1 VISHLGTPD
10 GDSPTGVGVSG
21 NKEFLEETIMKL
33 IKILSATAATAA
45 LTVAGAA
52 SAETMRIGITQN
64 NVGVDSYQ
72 TTYEKAFIAAA
83 EANPNVEVV
92 VLDAGGDVARQ
103 IAQMEDLIQ
112 QEVNA
117 IIIWPTNGEAVIP
130 AVRKAH
136 SAGIPVVVTN
146 SNIAEAGFDFVATFS
161 GPDNI
166 TQGSRSAEI
175 MCDRFKAL
183 GTENEARVV
192 QISGQPGYTTAIE
205 RQKGFDDRLPEV
217 CPNVTLVETQPG
229 DWNREKSQQVM
240 EAFLVKYDDIDGVYA
255 GDDNMGVGALNA
267 ANAAGRTK
275 GITFVGATNFS
286 VGYEAMERGEYWG
299 SIYQSPV
306 DDAEAALQSAI
317 DLISGKELPFLN
329 YFDTPKITQENMKEF
344 TKPVF

>member
-1 VISHLGTPD
+1 MNIRTMLAASTA
-10 GDSPTGVGVSG
+10 
-21 NKEFLEETIMKL
+21 
-33 IKILSATAATAA
+33 IL
-45 LTVAGAA
+45 LAGAA
-52 SAETMRIGITQN
+52 SADTMKIGITQN

-83 EANPNVEVV
+83 DANADIEAV

-112 QEVNA
+112 QEVDA

-130 AVRKAH
+130 AVRKAQK
-136 SAGIPVVVTN
+136 AGIPVVVTN
-146 SNIAEAGFDFVATFS
+146 SNIAEAGFDFIKSFS

-166 TQGSRSAEI
+166 TQGARSAEI
-175 MCDRFKAL
+175 MCDKFKDMGIAD
-183 GTENEARVV
+183 EAQVV
-192 QISGQPGYTTAIE
+192 HITGQPGYTTAIE
-205 RQKGFDDRLPEV
+205 RAKGFEDRLPEV
-217 CPNVTLVETQPG
+217 CPNVTIVDTQPG

-267 ANAAGRTK
+267 AKAAGRD
-275 GITFVGATNFS
+275 GIIFVGATNFA
-286 VGYEAMERGEYWG
+286 VGYEAMAAGDYWG

-306 DDAEAALQSAI
+306 DDAEAALQTAVDI
-317 DLISGKELPFLN
+317 LSGKDTPFLN
-329 YFDTPKITQENMKEF
+329 YFDTPKITQDNMDEF

>member
-1 VISHLGTPD
+1 MNYCKAL
-10 GDSPTGVGVSG
+10 
-21 NKEFLEETIMKL
+21 
-33 IKILSATAATAA
+33 AATAA
-45 LTVAGAA
+45 AAAALSVASVAA
-52 SAETMRIGITQN
+52 AETMTIGITQN

-72 TTYEKAFIAAA
+72 TTYEKAFIAAS
-83 EANPNVEVV
+83 EANENVEAV

-112 QEVNA
+112 QEVDA

-136 SAGIPVVVTN
+136 KAGIPVVVTN
-146 SNIAEAGFDFVATFS
+146 SNIAEQGFDFVASFS

-175 MCDRFKAL
+175 MCDKFKSM
-183 GTENEARVV
+183 GIENEARVV

-229 DWNREKSQQVM
+229 DWNREKSQKVM
-240 EAFLVKYDDIDGVYA
+240 EAFLVKYDDIDGVYS

-267 ANAAGRTK
+267 AKAAGRD
-275 GITFVGATNFS
+275 GIIFVGATNFA

-306 DDAEAALQSAI
+306 DDAKAALKTAI
-317 DLISGKELPFLN
+317 ETLEGKDLPFLN
-329 YFDTPKITQENMKEF
+329 YFDTPKITQDNMGDY

>member
-1 VISHLGTPD
+1 MTNTFRSLLA
-10 GDSPTGVGVSG
+10 VS
-21 NKEFLEETIMKL
+21 
-33 IKILSATAATAA
+33 TA
-45 LTVAGAA
+45 VAGLTLAGSA
-52 SAETMRIGITQN
+52 SAETMKIGITQN

-72 TTYEKAFIAAA
+72 TTYEKAFIEAAG
-83 EANPNVEVV
+83 ANPDVETV

-112 QEVNA
+112 QEVDA

-130 AVRKAH
+130 AVRKAQQ
-136 SAGIPVVVTN
+136 AGIPVIVTN
-146 SNIAEAGFDFVATFS
+146 SNIAEQGFEFVKSFS

-175 MCDRFKAL
+175 MCDKFKEM
-183 GTENEARVV
+183 GIDKEARIV

-205 RQKGFDDRLPEV
+205 RAKGFEDRLPEV
-217 CPNVTLVETQPG
+217 CPDVTLMETQPG
-229 DWNREKSQQVM
+229 DWNREKSQKVM

-267 ANAAGRTK
+267 AKAAGRD
-275 GITFVGATNFS
+275 GIIFVGATNFA

-306 DDAEAALQSAI
+306 DDAEAALQTAVDILSEK
-317 DLISGKELPFLN
+317 DVPFLN
-329 YFDTPKITQENMKEF
+329 YFDTPKITQDNMAEF
-344 TKPVF
+344 DKPVF

>member
-1 VISHLGTPD
+1 M
-10 GDSPTGVGVSG
+10 
-21 NKEFLEETIMKL
+21 NFRNA
-33 IKILSATAATAA
+33 LSATVAAIA
-45 LTVAGAA
+45 LTAAGAA
-52 SAETMRIGITQN
+52 SADTMKIGITQN

-83 EANPNVEVV
+83 DANPDVDAV

-103 IAQMEDLIQ
+103 IAQIEDLIQ
-112 QEVNA
+112 QKVDA

-130 AVRKAH
+130 AVRKAFN
-136 SAGIPVVVTN
+136 AGIPVIVTN
-146 SNIAEAGFDFVATFS
+146 SNIAEAGFPFVKSFS

-175 MCDRFKAL
+175 MCDKFKAM
-183 GTENEARVV
+183 GIEKTAKVV

-205 RQKGFDDRLPEV
+205 RQKGFDDRLPQV
-217 CPNVTLVETQPG
+217 CPDVTVLETQPG
-229 DWNREKSQQVM
+229 DWNREKSQKVM
-240 EAFLVKYDDIDGVYA
+240 EAFLVKYPEIDGVYA

-267 ANAAGRTK
+267 AKAAGRD
-275 GITFVGATNFS
+275 GIIFVGATNFA

-306 DDAEAALQSAI
+306 DDAKAALKTAI
-317 DLISGKELPFLN
+317 DVLDGKDVPFLN
-329 YFDTPKITQENMKEF
+329 YFDTPKITQDNMKDF

>member
-1 VISHLGTPD
+1 
-10 GDSPTGVGVSG
+10 
-21 NKEFLEETIMKL
+21 MKL
-33 IKILSATAATAA
+33 TKILGATTALA
-45 LTVAGAA
+45 SMMVAGAA
-52 SAETMRIGITQN
+52 FADTFKIGITQN

-83 EANPNVEVV
+83 QANDKVEAV

-112 QEVNA
+112 QEVDA

-136 SAGIPVVVTN
+136 NAGIPVIVTN
-146 SNIAEAGFDFVATFS
+146 SNIAEQGFRFVKVFS

-175 MCDRFKAL
+175 MCDKFKEM
-183 GTENEARVV
+183 GIENEAKVV

-205 RQKGFDDRLPEV
+205 RQKGFDDRLPQV
-217 CPNVTLVETQPG
+217 CPNVKLMETQPG
-229 DWNREKSQQVM
+229 DWNREKSQKVM

-267 ANAAGRTK
+267 AKAAGRE
-275 GITFVGATNFS
+275 GIIFVGATNFA

-306 DDAEAALQSAI
+306 DDAEAALKSAI
-317 DLISGKELPFLN
+317 DVLEGKDLPFLN
-329 YFDTPKITQENMKEF
+329 YFDTPKITQDNMKDF

>member
-1 VISHLGTPD
+1 
-10 GDSPTGVGVSG
+10 
-21 NKEFLEETIMKL
+21 MKL
-33 IKILSATAATAA
+33 TLKVALTCTTAMFATAA
-45 LTVAGAA
+45 V
-52 SAETMRIGITQN
+52 AETMTIGITQN

-72 TTYEKAFIAAA
+72 TTYEQAFIAAA
-83 EANPNVEVV
+83 EANPDVEVV
-92 VLDAGGDVARQ
+92 VLDAGGDVARE

-112 QEVNA
+112 QEVDA

-136 SAGIPVVVTN
+136 NAGIPVVVTN
-146 SNIAEAGFDFVATFS
+146 SNIAEQGFDFVASFS

-166 TQGSRSAEI
+166 TQGARSAEI
-175 MCDRFKAL
+175 MCDKFKAM
-183 GTENEARVV
+183 GIETEARVV

-217 CPNVTLVETQPG
+217 CPDVTLVETQPG

-267 ANAAGRTK
+267 AKAAGRE
-275 GITFVGATNFS
+275 GIIFVGATNFA
-286 VGYEAMERGEYWG
+286 VGYDAMAAGDYWG

-306 DDAEAALQSAI
+306 DDAEAALKTAI
-317 DLISGKELPFLN
+317 DLLNGEELPFLN
-329 YFDTPKITQENMKEF
+329 YFDTPKITQDNMDEF

>member
-1 VISHLGTPD
+1 MTSIQ
-10 GDSPTGVGVSG
+10 
-21 NKEFLEETIMKL
+21 
-33 IKILSATAATAA
+33 KILTTTTIATFAFAGTAF
-45 LTVAGAA
+45 
-52 SAETMRIGITQN
+52 AEGYKIGITQN

-83 EANPNVEVV
+83 DSNDMVETV

-103 IAQMEDLIQ
+103 IAQVEDLIQ
-112 QEVNA
+112 QEVDA

-130 AVRKAH
+130 AVRKAKQ
-136 SAGIPVVVTN
+136 AGIPVIVTN
-146 SNIAEAGFDFVATFS
+146 SNIAEQGFDFVASFS

-175 MCDRFKAL
+175 MCDKFKDM
-183 GTENEARVV
+183 GIDGEAKVV

-217 CPNVTLVETQPG
+217 CPDVEIVETQPG

-267 ANAAGRTK
+267 AKAAGRE
-275 GITFVGATNFS
+275 GIIFVGATNFS
-286 VGYEAMERGEYWG
+286 VGYEAMAAGEYWG

-306 DDAEAALQSAI
+306 DDAEAALQTAI
-317 DLISGKELPFLN
+317 DVLDGKEVPFLN
-329 YFDTPKITQENMKEF
+329 YFDTPKITQDNMSEF
-344 TKPVF
+344 DKPVF

>member
-1 VISHLGTPD
+1 
-10 GDSPTGVGVSG
+10 
-21 NKEFLEETIMKL
+21 MK
-33 IKILSATAATAA
+33 IRTILSATAATTA

-52 SAETMRIGITQN
+52 YADGHSPMRIGITQN

-83 EANPNVEVV
+83 EANENVEVV

-103 IAQMEDLIQ
+103 IAQMEDLVQ
-112 QEVNA
+112 QEVDA

-146 SNIAEAGFDFVATFS
+146 SNIAEAGFPFVATFS

-175 MCDRFKAL
+175 MCDRFKTL
-183 GTENEARVV
+183 GIENEAKVV
-192 QISGQPGYTTAIE
+192 HITGQPGYTTAIE
-205 RQKGFDDRLPEV
+205 RAKGFNDRLPEV
-217 CPNVTLVETQPG
+217 CPNVEQIDEQPG

-267 ANAAGRTK
+267 ALAADRAE
-275 GITFVGATNFS
+275 GITFVGATNFA

-317 DLISGKELPFLN
+317 DLISGEELPFLN
-329 YFDTPKITQENMKEF
+329 YFDTPKITQENMTEF
-344 TKPVF
+344 TKPVSRGASAPRFCSTLIAILPEDASWDV

>member
-1 VISHLGTPD
+1 
-10 GDSPTGVGVSG
+10 
-21 NKEFLEETIMKL
+21 MKL
-33 IKILSATAATAA
+33 RTILTVTAATTA
-45 LTVAGAA
+45 LTAAGAA
-52 SAETMRIGITQN
+52 YADGHSPMRIGITQN

-72 TTYEKAFIAAA
+72 TTYEKSFIAAA
-83 EANPNVEVV
+83 EANEKVEVV

-112 QEVNA
+112 QEVDA

-146 SNIAEAGFDFVATFS
+146 SNIAEAGFPFVATFS

-183 GTENEARVV
+183 GTENEAKVV
-192 QISGQPGYTTAIE
+192 HITGQPGYTTAIE
-205 RQKGFDDRLPEV
+205 RAKGFNDRLPEV
-217 CPNVTLVETQPG
+217 CPNVEQIDEQPG
-229 DWNREKSQQVM
+229 DWSREKSQQVM
-240 EAFLVKYDDIDGVYA
+240 EAFLVKYDDIDGVYS
-255 GDDNMGVGALNA
+255 GDDNMGVGAMNA
-267 ANAAGRTK
+267 AVAAGRE
-275 GITFVGATNFS
+275 GITFVGATNFA
-286 VGYEAMERGEYWG
+286 VGYEAMAAGTYWG

-306 DDAEAALQSAI
+306 DDAEAALKSAI
-317 DLISGKELPFLN
+317 DLLSGEELPFLN
-329 YFDTPKITQENMKEF
+329 YFDTPKITQDNMTEF

>member
-1 VISHLGTPD
+1 
-10 GDSPTGVGVSG
+10 
-21 NKEFLEETIMKL
+21 MKL
-33 IKILSATAATAA
+33 SIRASMAVTTAI
-45 LTVAGAA
+45 AGAA
-52 SAETMRIGITQN
+52 IAGAAAADTYKIGITQN

-83 EANPNVEVV
+83 GENDNVEAV

-112 QEVNA
+112 QEVDA
-117 IIIWPTNGEAVIP
+117 IIIWPTNGKAVIP
-130 AVRKAH
+130 AVRKAQQ
-136 SAGIPVVVTN
+136 ADIPVIVTN
-146 SNIAEAGFDFVATFS
+146 SNIDEQGFDFVASFS

-175 MCDRFKAL
+175 MCDKFKEM
-183 GTENEARVV
+183 GIEDEAQIV

-205 RQKGFDDRLPEV
+205 RAKGFEDRLPEV
-217 CPNVTLVETQPG
+217 CPNVDLVETQPG
-229 DWNREKSQQVM
+229 DWNREKSQKVM

-267 ANAAGRTK
+267 AKAAGRD
-275 GITFVGATNFS
+275 GIIFVGATNFS
-286 VGYEAMERGEYWG
+286 VGYEAMGRGEYWG

-306 DDAEAALQSAI
+306 DDAEAALKTALDI
-317 DLISGKELPFLN
+317 LNGEDIPFLN
-329 YFDTPKITQENMKEF
+329 YFDTPKITQDNMDEF

>member
-1 VISHLGTPD
+1 MNIRKTLV
-10 GDSPTGVGVSG
+10 
-21 NKEFLEETIMKL
+21 
-33 IKILSATAATAA
+33 ATTALAATA
-45 LTVAGAA
+45 LGGAA
-52 SAETMRIGITQN
+52 VAETMTIGITQN

-72 TTYEKAFIAAA
+72 TTYEKAFIEAA
-83 EANPNVEVV
+83 ETNDKVEAV

-103 IAQMEDLIQ
+103 IAQVEDLIQ
-112 QEVNA
+112 QEVDA

-136 SAGIPVVVTN
+136 KAGIPVIVTN
-146 SNIAEAGFDFVATFS
+146 SNIAEPGFPFVASFS

-175 MCDRFKAL
+175 MCDKFKAM
-183 GTENEARVV
+183 GIENEARVV

-229 DWNREKSQQVM
+229 DWNREKSQKVM
-240 EAFLVKYDDIDGVYA
+240 EAFLVKYDDIDGVYS

-267 ANAAGRTK
+267 AKAAGRE
-275 GITFVGATNFS
+275 GIIFVGATNFA

-306 DDAEAALQSAI
+306 DDAKAALKTAI
-317 DLISGKELPFLN
+317 ETLEGKELPFLN
-329 YFDTPKITQENMKEF
+329 YFDTPKITQDNQSDF

>member
-1 VISHLGTPD
+1 
-10 GDSPTGVGVSG
+10 
-21 NKEFLEETIMKL
+21 MKL
-33 IKILSATAATAA
+33 RTILSATAAATA

-72 TTYEKAFIAAA
+72 TTYEKAFIEAAD
-83 EANPNVEVV
+83 ANPNVEAV

-103 IAQMEDLIQ
+103 IAQVEDLIQ
-112 QEVNA
+112 QEVDA

-136 SAGIPVVVTN
+136 NAGIPVIVTN
-146 SNIAEAGFDFVATFS
+146 SNIAEAGFDFVASFS

-166 TQGSRSAEI
+166 TQGARSAEI
-175 MCDRFKAL
+175 MCDKFKDM
-183 GTENEARVV
+183 GIENEARVV

-267 ANAAGRTK
+267 AKAAGRE
-275 GITFVGATNFS
+275 GIIFVGATNFA
-286 VGYEAMERGEYWG
+286 VGYEAMAAGDYWG

-306 DDAEAALQSAI
+306 DDAKAALKTAI
-317 DLISGKELPFLN
+317 ETLEGKDLPFLN
-329 YFDTPKITQENMKEF
+329 YFDTPKITQDNMDQF

>member
-1 VISHLGTPD
+1 
-10 GDSPTGVGVSG
+10 
-21 NKEFLEETIMKL
+21 MKMRTAL
-33 IKILSATAATAA
+33 AATTA
-45 LTVAGAA
+45 LLAFVGAA
-52 SAETMRIGITQN
+52 SADTMKIGITQN

-83 EANPNVEVV
+83 KKNPNVETV

-103 IAQMEDLIQ
+103 IAQVEDLIQ
-112 QEVNA
+112 QDVDA

-136 SAGIPVVVTN
+136 QAGIPVIVTN
-146 SNIAEAGFDFVATFS
+146 SNIAESGFDFVKSFS

-166 TQGSRSAEI
+166 TQGARAAEI
-175 MCDRFKAL
+175 MCDKFKEM
-183 GTENEARVV
+183 GIENEAKVV
-192 QISGQPGYTTAIE
+192 EITGQPGYTTAIE
-205 RQKGFDDRLPEV
+205 RAKGFDDRLPEV
-217 CPNVTLVETQPG
+217 CPKVTLMDSQPG

-267 ANAAGRTK
+267 AKAAGRK
-275 GITFVGATNFS
+275 GIIFVGATNFA
-286 VGYEAMERGEYWG
+286 VGYEAMAAGDYWG

-306 DDAEAALQSAI
+306 DDAEAALKTAI
-317 DLISGKELPFLN
+317 DVLEGKDVPFLN
-329 YFDTPKITQENMKEF
+329 YFDTPKITQDNMDKF

>member
-1 VISHLGTPD
+1 
-10 GDSPTGVGVSG
+10 
-21 NKEFLEETIMKL
+21 MKL
-33 IKILSATAATAA
+33 RNALAATTAVA
-45 LTVAGAA
+45 LTFAGAA
-52 SAETMRIGITQN
+52 SADSFKIGITQN

-83 EANPNVEVV
+83 EADANVEAV

-112 QEVNA
+112 QEVDA

-130 AVRKAH
+130 AVRKAQK
-136 SAGIPVVVTN
+136 AGIPVIVTN
-146 SNIAEAGFDFVATFS
+146 SNIAEAGFPFVASFS

-166 TQGSRSAEI
+166 TQGARSAEI
-175 MCDRFKAL
+175 MCDKFKEM
-183 GTENEARVV
+183 GIENEARVV

-229 DWNREKSQQVM
+229 DWNREKSQKVM

-267 ANAAGRTK
+267 AKAAGRD
-275 GITFVGATNFS
+275 GIIFVGATNFS

-306 DDAEAALQSAI
+306 DDAEAALQTAI
-317 DLISGKELPFLN
+317 DVLSGKDVPFLN
-329 YFDTPKITQENMKEF
+329 YFDTPKITQDNMGDF